1 MAPAQLLQRGACQ
14 MTKSHWGNGGGGPP
28 LRLGE
33 LPEARNV
40 RRALLARSHTC
51 PVAHPRP
58 PAGKGSHSTSPRMC
72 SHCSSRDRVSSQPRR
87 AGSSEEGPTGARFSH
102 LQGHPWG
109 HGIPLGPSRL
119 CHPEMT
125 RGDMDRVN
133 DLRRWESQTG
143 VTGRGQP
150 QKWSEVA
157 GLMLLRAAGA
167 RGTLITP
174 HFMSRK
180 RKNTNLP

>member
-1 MAPAQLLQRGACQ
+1 
-14 MTKSHWGNGGGGPP
+14 
-28 LRLGE
+28 
-33 LPEARNV
+33 
-40 RRALLARSHTC
+40 
-51 PVAHPRP
+51 
-58 PAGKGSHSTSPRMC
+58 
-72 SHCSSRDRVSSQPRR
+72 
-87 AGSSEEGPTGARFSH
+87 
-102 LQGHPWG
+102 
-109 HGIPLGPSRL
+109 
-119 CHPEMT
+119 MT

-133 DLRRWESQTG
+133 NLRRWESQTG

-157 GLMLLRAAGA
+157 GLMLLRVAEA

>member
-1 MAPAQLLQRGACQ
+1 MGAE
-14 MTKSHWGNGGGGPP
+14 GPHSGWENCMRP
-28 LRLGE
+28 GTCDGPSWPGPTRVQWLTPTHPQE
-33 LPEARNV
+33 
-40 RRALLARSHTC
+40 RAAT
-51 PVAHPRP
+51 PRP
-58 PAGKGSHSTSPRMC
+58 PAC
-72 SHCSSRDRVSSQPRR
+72 ASHCSSWDRVSSKPRR
-87 AGSSEEGPTGARFSH
+87 AGSSKEGPREARFSH

-133 DLRRWESQTG
+133 NLRRWGSQTG

-157 GLMLLRAAGA
+157 GLMLLRVAEA

-180 RKNTNLP
+180 RKNTNLL